1 MPAEI
6 GLADGT
12 KIHADLSASEV
23 REELTRMA
31 EAHAGTPFGDWLMLG
46 DEVWFNP
53 AQVVYVKNVKPP
65 QPAGF
70 DRLG

>member
-12 KIHADLSASEV
+12 KIYADLSASEV

-53 AQVVYVKNVKPP
+53 AQVVYVKNVDPP
-65 QPAGF
+65 GPPVVEVIG
-70 DRLG
+70 